1 MGEKSS
7 TIDADDVEEVV
18 NFLLDAQKNP
28 SDYPM
33 LPWHIVRSIKNR
45 LEKRGKDVDTITV
58 NDSHMKMIITGV
70 SRIFDE
76 EDISEDTKRTLERLY
91 AKVNSKD

>member
-18 NFLLDAQKNP
+18 NFVLDSQKSP
-28 SDYPM
+28 SDHPM

-58 NDSHMKMIITGV
+58 NDSHMNMIISGV

-76 EDISEDTKRTLERLY
+76 EDISEDTKHTMKRLHTE
-91 AKVNSKD
+91 VNSKD